1 MSLPVAVSVE
11 GPRTTVNATVRG
23 FAVLVCAA
31 SAGVHAGLVPA
42 HLGESGLLGAAFAV
56 SVVGLT
62 AAALRLRADGS
73 AAPWVPLLLLAVACS
88 YVLSRTTGLGVL
100 SPDPEP
106 VEPLGLLTTS
116 AEVLAALAVLC
127 LPRIGKEAR

>member
-1 MSLPVAVSVE
+1 MSLPAVSVE

-23 FAVLVCAA
+23 FATVVCAA

-42 HLGESGLLGAAFAV
+42 HLEESLLLGAAFAV

-62 AAALRLRADGS
+62 AGALRLRYDAS
-73 AAPWVPLLLLAVACS
+73 APIWVPALLLGVAAC

-100 SPDPEP
+100 SPVPEP
-106 VEPLGLLTTS
+106 ADPLGVLTTS
-116 AEVLAALAVLC
+116 AEVLAALAVLS
-127 LPRIGKEAR
+127 LPRIGKEPR